1 MQGKAHGCEETVY
14 GGTIFS
20 AGGVF
25 LSDFEVDAD
34 VDDYAL
40 PYANRTIA
48 ENILD
53 AVKVELPVSTI
64 SEVRQAGNEGNRGDV
79 YRVQGYVTSGTA
91 IEENTFFDCI
101 YIQDE
106 TGGLDIFPYSEGGL
120 EIGTKIEIIGYLAD
134 YQGDLELKVMD
145 YTILDEKPY
154 VYEPELMS
162 CADAMDYET
171 NGGRLIKV
179 QGTVKNGS
187 LAYNSDGTL
196 AQFVVL
202 DENGNEAKVFID
214 GYIFSSVTGKNEL
227 ASIVKEGSP
236 VSAVGLLYMHPEGN
250 SDESVA
256 VLRVRDCAEIVLLSE
271 DEDNDNSGNNTGNG
285 STGNNG
291 NAGNG
296 NTGDNGNNGNAGNG
310 NNGDSVNGTASD
322 NNGQVSADTTVDI
335 NENTGWDKVIDLFNT
350 IADDGN
356 ITAVLHN
363 STIVPKEVIN
373 FARGKAG
380 KRSSR
385 WQDIY

>member
-48 ENILD
+48 ENITD

-227 ASIVKEGSP
+227 ASIVKEGSS

-271 DEDNDNSGNNTGNG
+271 DEDNDNSGNNT
-285 STGNNG
+285 
-291 NAGNG
+291 
-296 NTGDNGNNGNAGNG
+296 GNG